1 MIRSAAVRVGLGVG
15 CQGRNGP
22 RGGESGDLGWRV
34 GPGPARGERSRVPEA
49 VGVQNFRN
57 SVSGSGHSGL
67 DPRTG
72 PIGLKAVIEIIYSDF
87 LF

>member
-1 MIRSAAVRVGLGVG
+1 VIRSAAVRVGLGVG

-57 SVSGSGHSGL
+57 SVFPEADIRDSIPERVQS
-67 DPRTG
+67 
-72 PIGLKAVIEIIYSDF
+72 A
-87 LF
+87 